1 MQPDDPRS
9 VHYLIPC
16 ESARH
21 MNVLVS
27 QYYIGVTCAVCLDNR
42 PTGRINLNTNSTA
55 LKVTTWGL
63 HIVFAV
69 IFGPLAYI
77 FFKEG
82 NPLFGIIFSIP
93 TALLVLSIIFTAANK
108 PIKAAASKILA
119 RRR

>member
-42 PTGRINLNTNSTA
+42 PTGRIHLNTNSTA
-55 LKVTTWGL
+55 LKVTTWAL

-69 IFGPLAYI
+69 ILRPLAYI

-82 NPLFGIIFSIP
+82 NPLFGIIFGRSRP
-93 TALLVLSIIFTAANK
+93 RSLQ
-108 PIKAAASKILA
+108 
-119 RRR
+119 